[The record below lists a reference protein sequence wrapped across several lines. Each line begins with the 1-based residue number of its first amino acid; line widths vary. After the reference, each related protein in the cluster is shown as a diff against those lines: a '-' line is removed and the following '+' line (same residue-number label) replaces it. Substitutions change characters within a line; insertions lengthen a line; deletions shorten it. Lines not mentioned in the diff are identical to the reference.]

1 MSGIVVGL
9 RWLKSGEARLS
20 LTCNF
25 SVGPSENGFGNFDR
39 FGSGFAD
46 QLRFYFR

>member
-20 LTCNF
+20 VTCHF
-25 SVGPSENGFGNFDR
+25 SFGPSENGFGNFDW